1 MSALFWILADI
12 FTRISFWI
20 IRKYH
25 STKRKSRIKT
35 KNLYIFLILVLEK
48 LSYFKNSWICWL
60 PPTAIVKEIQS
71 YVEDTT
77 DWLMKI
83 KFDWRCSKHFI
94 PCFSRCKINIYH
106 YSIFQMHNESN
117 PSKRPWKNILNKLL
131 QQK

>member
-1 MSALFWILADI
+1 MNFGRHFYSDI
-12 FTRISFWI
+12 FLNN
-20 IRKYH
+20 
-25 STKRKSRIKT
+25 TKIPLNKT
-35 KNLYIFLILVLEK
+35 KVKDKNEK
-48 LSYFKNSWICWL
+48 LVYIPNSRAREIVIL
-60 PPTAIVKEIQS
+60 QKFLNMLITTKAIVKEIQS

-131 QQK
+131 QQT